1 MAADTG
7 DKFIKPTRCL
17 YDDYRTTIEVFQREN
32 SLLLSDYY
40 IEDLGADTKMKLYG
54 ELARESVQT
63 WICDNR
69 LEVTSCVRIALD
81 NCKLSFC
88 NWYRAS
94 EQFPSPD
101 ELMLYCLGQQN
112 LQHVC
117 IFNAKY
123 VWSTLANHI
132 KYDYFKVLKCSNV
145 ALIFPGPRRYA
156 ILRKKSPRT

>member
-1 MAADTG
+1 MAADTV

-40 IEDLGADTKMKLYG
+40 IEDLGADSKMKLYAEFSDEHDG

-69 LEVTSCVRIALD
+69 LEVTSCVRIPLD

-88 NWYRAS
+88 DWYRVS
-94 EQFPSPD
+94 KQFPSPD
-101 ELMLYCLGQQN
+101 ELMLYCLG
-112 LQHVC
+112 
-117 IFNAKY
+117 
-123 VWSTLANHI
+123 
-132 KYDYFKVLKCSNV
+132 
-145 ALIFPGPRRYA
+145 
-156 ILRKKSPRT
+156 